1 MRFDI
6 PSLACAAAISL
17 CASTALYGQSFSGP
31 TKIPLGFNNQN
42 RAAQF
47 VAGGDINKNGK
58 SDLLV
63 GLYQIDSFGNAS
75 NARTLVLTGDGTGK
89 FTNQTLTNISAFVQT
104 GTMADVNG
112 DGNSDVITA
121 YGASNGHAGFLNIF
135 TSNGQGGFT
144 KTGVFAL
151 PQGTSSYLAV
161 ADFNG
166 DKKPDILVFNEI
178 QVGKEDWTDVITL
191 FLNHGDGTFTQGP
204 VMNLESIVGGHTELV
219 MGDFNGD
226 GKMDIAFLVGGLLN
240 MDPDTAV
247 YQGVGVMLNTGNGTF
262 TQGQTYTF
270 PGTTFV
276 SSLAAADLNKDGR
289 TDLVVGLNNSQ
300 GSPTNRLVTLQAKA
314 NGDLFWLGATT
325 LTAQAAA
332 VALSDL
338 SGDGKV
344 DAAVT
349 LFNGSIR
356 VYAGNGA
363 GRFAGGASYNVGAN
377 GSHVAAVPLST
388 GKLPS
393 LFFSVGASAT
403 PTLNLLTN
411 TTR

>member
-1 MRFDI
+1 MPFDI
-6 PSLACAAAISL
+6 PSFACAAAISL

-31 TKIPLGFNNQN
+31 TQIPLGYNNQS

-47 VAGGDINKNGK
+47 VAGGDINKDGK

-63 GLYQIDSFGNAS
+63 GLYQIDSFGNAT
-75 NARTLVLTGDGTGK
+75 NARILVLKGDGTGK
-89 FTNQTLTNISAFVQT
+89 FTNSTLTNVSAYVQT

-112 DGNSDVITA
+112 DGNSDLITA
-121 YGASNGHAGFLNIF
+121 YGASNGHDGFLNVF
-135 TSNGQGGFT
+135 TSDGKGGFT
-144 KTGVFAL
+144 KTNVLAL
-151 PQGTSSYLAV
+151 PQASASYLAV

-166 DKKPDILVFNEI
+166 DKKPDILEFSEI
-178 QVGKEDWTDVITL
+178 QVGKEDWTDVITV

-204 VMNLESIVGGHTELV
+204 VMNLESIVGGSTSLV
-219 MGDFNGD
+219 AGDFNGD
-226 GKMDIAFLVGGLLN
+226 GKMDIAFLTGGILD

-247 YQGVGVMLNTGNGTF
+247 YQAVTVMLNTGNGTF
-262 TQGQTYTF
+262 NQGQTYTF
-270 PGTTFV
+270 PGTTFI

-300 GSPTNRLVTLQAKA
+300 GSPANRLVTLQAKA

-325 LTAQAAA
+325 LTAQPSA
-332 VALSDL
+332 VTLSDL

-349 LFNGSIR
+349 LFNGTIR
-356 VYAGNGA
+356 NYKGNGA
-363 GRFAGGASYNVGAN
+363 GRFTGAASYSVGAN
-377 GSHVAAVPLST
+377 GSGVAAVPLTT

-393 LFFSVGASAT
+393 LFFGVGASAT
-403 PTLNLLTN
+403 PTLGLLTN
-411 TTR
+411 TTK